1 MSERIKVALLG
12 AGGRGTGFAH
22 TIKNLSHLAEIVAV
36 AEPRE
41 SYRRDIQALF
51 DLPDERTLAD
61 WREFA
66 ALDKCC
72 DAVIIAT
79 MDQEHVGP
87 AIACQQMGYHMML
100 EKPMA
105 TSLEDCRQIAAA
117 QREHDVITTVCHSMR
132 YNKGFSLVKEIVDSG
147 RLGKIIT
154 VDQLEQV
161 AFWHQAHSFVRGNW
175 GNEER
180 STFMLMAKSCHDI
193 DYISYLIGRDCRRV
207 SSFGSLSH
215 FNAANAPEGST
226 ERCSDGCAVEASCPY
241 SALKVYVDAPN
252 LDGWPANVCAHEH
265 TREAHME
272 AIQTGPYGRCVY
284 RCDNDVVDHQVVAMD
299 FDGDITATF
308 TMTAFT
314 HGGGRKL
321 RIHGSEA
328 ELSFDEGDI
337 VVKHYASN
345 NVERISIGA
354 EGGGH
359 GGGDN
364 RVISAWLDAIRT
376 GDGSRVVTDVHE
388 SLRTHGIVFAAE
400 RARREGRMVDLAEI
414 YDAD

>member
-1 MSERIKVALLG
+1 
-12 AGGRGTGFAH
+12 
-22 TIKNLSHLAEIVAV
+22 
-36 AEPRE
+36 
-41 SYRRDIQALF
+41 
-51 DLPDERTLAD
+51 
-61 WREFA
+61 
-66 ALDKCC
+66 
-72 DAVIIAT
+72 
-79 MDQEHVGP
+79 
-87 AIACQQMGYHMML
+87 
-100 EKPMA
+100 
-105 TSLEDCRQIAAA
+105 
-117 QREHDVITTVCHSMR
+117 
-132 YNKGFSLVKEIVDSG
+132 
-147 RLGKIIT
+147 
-154 VDQLEQV
+154 
-161 AFWHQAHSFVRGNW
+161 
-175 GNEER
+175 
-180 STFMLMAKSCHDI
+180 
-193 DYISYLIGRDCRRV
+193 
-207 SSFGSLSH
+207 
-215 FNAANAPEGST
+215 
-226 ERCSDGCAVEASCPY
+226 
-241 SALKVYVDAPN
+241 
-252 LDGWPANVCAHEH
+252 
-265 TREAHME
+265 ME

-376 GDGSRVVTDVHE
+376 GDGSRVVTGVHE

-414 YDAD
+414 YDGDLAF